1 MFIMILICFMFGLC
15 VPFVASRF
23 GKYLP
28 SDLGTAL
35 AQMWHFPHFPHGLSS
50 EHFFCF
56 RKMWLKLIMVSLL
69 WGCFL
74 ASVFALIY
82 FCFPPS
88 SYIWLMCFLIILAL
102 LTAIDERYFLLPDVL
117 TIPLLLLGLAYSLWG
132 NGIPIDASL
141 SGAIYGYLLPSV
153 SVLIVSPFLKDSF
166 GGGDVKM
173 LAALGAWFGMI
184 PLSILLLISVISF
197 ICWAFWTKQRAG
209 AYGPHLALAAVIT
222 LFLTQMRIL
231 TFL

>member
-1 MFIMILICFMFGLC
+1 M
-15 VPFVASRF
+15 
-23 GKYLP
+23 
-28 SDLGTAL
+28 
-35 AQMWHFPHFPHGLSS
+35 
-50 EHFFCF
+50 
-56 RKMWLKLIMVSLL
+56 
-69 WGCFL
+69 
-74 ASVFALIY
+74 
-82 FCFPPS
+82 
-88 SYIWLMCFLIILAL
+88 
-102 LTAIDERYFLLPDVL
+102 LPDVL

-222 LFLTQMRIL
+222 LFLTQMRIFAGKVLPAVFFLFVPNILSMPEALFSERGL
-231 TFL
+231 TNRFRSYTDLSEQKKNYRLFGDPNMFKVKSGTATRNAKLSLIPGCRCCLQVLLAKLAG